1 MGILSE
7 MDFVEKSINENLF
20 WLRIMKEHALF
31 MSQGFDRRDKKLIAE
46 ADQFFV
52 MFDQRL
58 TEARKLRRDPDVVR
72 KFNEQIILLARRF
85 REFKSKVLLLIIQ
98 CKIDGFNF
106 PLLIDHIAREA
117 GYFVETLKN
126 LNSGK
131 SEPLADRIVD
141 ENVFWLRIMADH
153 SKFIASLLDPSERKL
168 VTIANTFSDEFDQL
182 LAQARDLESM
192 VKQTEPSFFNTLNRF
207 TSDAQTAT
215 TDLRNFKKD
224 ARDLIRQCKSLS
236 LINPILADH
245 VMREANKFL
254 FILNDLSQ
262 RTPQDPVSS
271 TENDL
276 IKDDFPMEE

>member
-1 MGILSE
+1 MKIITE
-7 MDFVEKSINENLF
+7 TDFITESINENLF

-31 MSQGFDRRDKKLIAE
+31 MSQGFDRRDKKLIRE

-52 MFDQRL
+52 MFDRRL
-58 TEARKLRRDPDVVR
+58 AEIRTLRRHPDVIR
-72 KFNEQIILLARRF
+72 KFNEGSILLTRRF
-85 REFKSKVLLLIIQ
+85 REFKSTVLLLIIQ

-117 GYFVETLKN
+117 GYFVETLRN
-126 LNSGK
+126 LNKGK

-168 VTIANTFSDEFDQL
+168 VSVASTFSDEFDQL

-192 VKQTEPSFFNTLNRF
+192 VKQTEPSFFNTLTRF
-207 TSDAQTAT
+207 NEDVQRST

-224 ARDLIRQCKSLS
+224 ARDLIRQCKVLS
-236 LINPILADH
+236 LINPVLADH
-245 VMREANKFL
+245 VTREANKFL
-254 FILNDLSQ
+254 SILGDLSH
-262 RTPQDPVSS
+262 RARNISDPGVQ
-271 TENDL
+271 L
-276 IKDDFPMEE
+276 DFVEE